1 MLEQDTTQQDHDRHL
16 AVVRDEIKRMTG
28 TLHHILESTRVKV
41 ERRPVDINAVVHD
54 VLTVNA
60 PILLP
65 RPIELTTDLPE
76 GLALIAGDVH
86 GLHGVIFNLVTNA
99 IQAMPEGG
107 ELSIVTRY
115 VRDESV
121 DGIIILPGSYHL
133 KAGAVRLI
141 VRDTG
146 PGIPREH
153 INRIF
158 EPFFTTRG
166 SHRGTGLGL
175 AICHRVISSAGG
187 RLAVHSVV
195 GIGTTFTIDL
205 PLWKERH
212 PGDASDDV

>member
-76 GLALIAGDVH
+76 GLALVAGDVH

-115 VRDESV
+115 VRDENV

-133 KAGAVRLI
+133 KAGAIRLM

-153 INRIF
+153 VNRIF
-158 EPFFTTRG
+158 EPFFTTRH
-166 SHRGTGLGL
+166 SQRGTGLGL

-195 GIGTTFTIDL
+195 GVGTTFTIDL

-212 PGDASDDV
+212 PGDESDDV